1 MLRCPE
7 CKRLSHKL
15 PRTLE
20 ASAAVYSCTN
30 DACSVQHHV
39 PGRVVLGRKTVLS
52 GTRPEA
58 NREPAKT

>member
-20 ASAAVYSCTN
+20 DSAAVYSCTN

-39 PGRVVLGRKTVLS
+39 PGHEVLDRKPVPPGL
-52 GTRPEA
+52 GPEA
-58 NREPAKT
+58 AREPVKT